1 MADATAVISAAWW
14 PLAVGA
20 KVSVTGALSPGPRS
34 SRVVPSVKAAP
45 FTPRRTMR
53 SLVGVSVSVLL
64 TVKLRLALCPSGTAA
79 NSSGAGASIL
89 SLPGVRPGGSTGTA
103 SMVTWSRPSSCPS
116 LTVRRTVTSPALGL
130 NMCTGFASS
139 EVVPS
144 PKSQW

>member
-1 MADATAVISAAWW
+1 
-14 PLAVGA
+14 
-20 KVSVTGALSPGPRS
+20 
-34 SRVVPSVKAAP
+34 
-45 FTPRRTMR
+45 MR

-89 SLPGVRPGGSTGTA
+89 SLPGVRPGGTTGTA
-103 SMVTWSRPSSCPS
+103 TMVHLVVSFELPVAHREAHGH
-116 LTVRRTVTSPALGL
+116 VTRARL